1 MPGVDGAVADDF
13 PVVSQQ
19 KERRLSYG
27 DSEHLVAGFL
37 ETDIGR
43 PFESSKDVGCD
54 LAEIGMKVKGSCK
67 DAE

>member
-1 MPGVDGAVADDF
+1 VPGVDEAVADDF

-19 KERRLSYG
+19 KERRLSYD

-37 ETDIGR
+37 ETGIGR
-43 PFESSKDVGCD
+43 PFESSKAVGCD
-54 LAEIGMKVKGSCK
+54 LAEIRTKVKGSCK

>member
-1 MPGVDGAVADDF
+1 MLGVDGVVADDF

-19 KERRLSYG
+19 KERRLSYD

-37 ETDIGR
+37 ETGIVR
-43 PFESSKDVGCD
+43 PYESSKDVGCD
-54 LAEIGMKVKGSCK
+54 LAEIGTKVKGSCK